1 VRDGEW
7 NEYPQFLRMK
17 EAVKADAELMA
28 TSGTTRV
35 EVTFGSDADMERVH
49 RQFVSGSMFNVFG
62 LNPALGR
69 LLTGRDDLTLKGSPV
84 AVLSYDYW
92 SQRFGRDPNVV
103 GRRFRVG
110 NDLYQIIGVAPEG
123 FTGTE
128 PGSFADVFLPCTM
141 HDGAAHDDWS
151 WFRTFLQMRPGG
163 SQRRVRDR
171 LQAIWTA
178 VQTERAKTFTSWP
191 VERRTR
197 YLQQQVILQ
206 PAAAG
211 LSFMQ
216 HTYRVALLCI
226 SVIVALVLLIAC
238 LNIANLLTAQA
249 TARAR
254 EMALRVAIGA
264 GRSRLVQLVVV
275 ESALLAAL
283 ATGAGCLFA
292 WWSAP
297 FIVAKINPPNDP
309 ARLSLPADWRIL
321 GFLIILSIG
330 VTLLFGLLPALR
342 ASSTSPAIAL
352 KGDDRP
358 HSRPWMMYGLI
369 ATQVAF
375 CFVVHLA
382 AGAFV
387 TTLRRLSNQPTG
399 FSAERLLTLET
410 VAKRDEP
417 ADIWFQ
423 VGDRLRELNG
433 VQSVAVADVALLA
446 GSTSNGFVSVGNSLS
461 SPVLALFLGVSPGWL
476 QTMKIPLLE
485 GRDLRF
491 DDAGQNFALVNLAFA
506 KEYFHDLD
514 PLGRSFTSGKRAFQV
529 VGLVANAQYRDL
541 REPMPPIAYIPFGSP
556 TTLTIRQGT
565 FLVRTTAASSNAL
578 PSILRH
584 QVTQARAELRVT
596 NVQTQEE
603 LNEAQTVRERLLA
616 ALAVFFAGVAIFLAG
631 IGLYGVLEYLVLQ
644 RNRELGIRIALGAT
658 AKEIALQ
665 VSSGIFFMVAVGIA
679 LGGGAGVLL
688 ETRIKTLLYEVR
700 PTEIGVMAVPLFVIL
715 LVAFLSA
722 VPAVIRGIRTDPVH
736 MLRAD

>member
-1 VRDGEW
+1 
-7 NEYPQFLRMK
+7 
-17 EAVKADAELMA
+17 
-28 TSGTTRV
+28 
-35 EVTFGSDADMERVH
+35 
-49 RQFVSGSMFNVFG
+49 
-62 LNPALGR
+62 
-69 LLTGRDDLTLKGSPV
+69 
-84 AVLSYDYW
+84 
-92 SQRFGRDPNVV
+92 
-103 GRRFRVG
+103 
-110 NDLYQIIGVAPEG
+110 
-123 FTGTE
+123 
-128 PGSFADVFLPCTM
+128 
-141 HDGAAHDDWS
+141 
-151 WFRTFLQMRPGG
+151 
-163 SQRRVRDR
+163 
-171 LQAIWTA
+171 
-178 VQTERAKTFTSWP
+178 
-191 VERRTR
+191 
-197 YLQQQVILQ
+197 
-206 PAAAG
+206 
-211 LSFMQ
+211 
-216 HTYRVALLCI
+216 
-226 SVIVALVLLIAC
+226 
-238 LNIANLLTAQA
+238 
-249 TARAR
+249 
-254 EMALRVAIGA
+254 
-264 GRSRLVQLVVV
+264 
-275 ESALLAAL
+275 
-283 ATGAGCLFA
+283 
-292 WWSAP
+292 
-297 FIVAKINPPNDP
+297 
-309 ARLSLPADWRIL
+309 
-321 GFLIILSIG
+321 
-330 VTLLFGLLPALR
+330 
-342 ASSTSPAIAL
+342 
-352 KGDDRP
+352 
-358 HSRPWMMYGLI
+358 MMYGLI

-514 PLGRSFTSGKRAFQV
+514 PLGRSFTSGMRAFQV

-665 VSSGIFFMVAVGIA
+665 VSSGIFFMVA
-679 LGGGAGVLL
+679 
-688 ETRIKTLLYEVR
+688 
-700 PTEIGVMAVPLFVIL
+700 
-715 LVAFLSA
+715 FLSA

>member
-1 VRDGEW
+1 MSHWSQLRNLFRTERLHKEIDEELQAHIAEAIAEGRDPDEVRQAFGSLSRYHEKSFDVRVGVWLESLRADLILGWRQLRKRPGISSAAVLSLALAIGSCTSVFRLVDALLLRPLPVRNAEHLYAMILRGVGPEGTVRDGEW

-123 FTGTE
+123 FTGTD

-358 HSRPWMMYGLI
+358 HSRRWMMYGLI

-387 TTLRRLSNQPTG
+387 TTLRRL
-399 FSAERLLTLET
+399 
-410 VAKRDEP
+410 
-417 ADIWFQ
+417 
-423 VGDRLRELNG
+423 
-433 VQSVAVADVALLA
+433 
-446 GSTSNGFVSVGNSLS
+446 
-461 SPVLALFLGVSPGWL
+461 
-476 QTMKIPLLE
+476 
-485 GRDLRF
+485 
-491 DDAGQNFALVNLAFA
+491 
-506 KEYFHDLD
+506 
-514 PLGRSFTSGKRAFQV
+514 
-529 VGLVANAQYRDL
+529 
-541 REPMPPIAYIPFGSP
+541 
-556 TTLTIRQGT
+556 
-565 FLVRTTAASSNAL
+565 
-578 PSILRH
+578 
-584 QVTQARAELRVT
+584 
-596 NVQTQEE
+596 
-603 LNEAQTVRERLLA
+603 
-616 ALAVFFAGVAIFLAG
+616 
-631 IGLYGVLEYLVLQ
+631 
-644 RNRELGIRIALGAT
+644 
-658 AKEIALQ
+658 
-665 VSSGIFFMVAVGIA
+665 
-679 LGGGAGVLL
+679 
-688 ETRIKTLLYEVR
+688 
-700 PTEIGVMAVPLFVIL
+700 
-715 LVAFLSA
+715 
-722 VPAVIRGIRTDPVH
+722 
-736 MLRAD
+736 